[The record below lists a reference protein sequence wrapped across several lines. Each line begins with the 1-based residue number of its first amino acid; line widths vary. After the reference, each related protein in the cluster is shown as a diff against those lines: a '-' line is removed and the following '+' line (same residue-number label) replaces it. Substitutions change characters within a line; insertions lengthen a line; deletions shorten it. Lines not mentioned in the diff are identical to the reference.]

1 MLATPRTTHPSDVYL
16 DSLNSQFESLF
27 RDAEG
32 THCSSFPTTLLSLIN
47 AGNRISQHDQS
58 TPLET
63 RRNKLLVLICA
74 AKSFIPRRWAKEL
87 RPPMPTTNIE
97 QRTMIAQ
104 AHKAAVTIYL
114 SRLLI
119 SLYPTTKPSCDFE
132 ALVIE
137 VLDNIS
143 CIDIN
148 SALFT
153 ATTWPTF
160 IAGAETTLVERQ
172 HWVAKR
178 LRERWEVE
186 PWGLL
191 QGARETLETIWT
203 LKRIRAQDA
212 RTLSSVE
219 RKLGADGDWVQ
230 YLRETGVDWLIL

>member
-1 MLATPRTTHPSDVYL
+1 
-16 DSLNSQFESLF
+16 
-27 RDAEG
+27 
-32 THCSSFPTTLLSLIN
+32 
-47 AGNRISQHDQS
+47 
-58 TPLET
+58 
-63 RRNKLLVLICA
+63 
-74 AKSFIPRRWAKEL
+74 
-87 RPPMPTTNIE
+87 MPTTNIE
-97 QRTMIAQ
+97 QRTMIAR

-132 ALVIE
+132 ALVTG

-160 IAGAETTLVERQ
+160 VAGAQTTLLKRQ

-178 LRERWEVE
+178 FRERWEVE

-191 QGARETLETIWT
+191 QGVRETLETIWA
-203 LKRIRAQDA
+203 LKRVSAEDA
-212 RTLSSVE
+212 STLSPVE
-219 RKLGADGDWVQ
+219 RKMRVDGDWVQ